1 MMNKKRFSVQAIG
14 KYLPGVLMVVALL
27 CPFSGFSQMVHDSQ
41 TVIESFLT
49 PNAHAKPMARMWFP
63 DASAGEDDD
72 DYIGKQI
79 SELAA
84 KGFGGVAGPY
94 PLCL

>member
-1 MMNKKRFSVQAIG
+1 MMNKKRFSILAIG
-14 KYLPGVLMVVALL
+14 RFLPGVLMVVALL

-72 DYIGKQI
+72 AEVPFLAWERVCSMRLYP
-79 SELAA
+79 ELTITA
-84 KGFGGVAGPY
+84 F
-94 PLCL
+94 